1 MKHEQKEFPTSIF
14 ENTLDA
20 VLLMDSKGVITGWNK
35 QAELIFGWSR
45 DETIGRLMY
54 EIIVPERFREAHIHG
69 MQHFLSTG
77 EGPVLNTRIEIY
89 ALRRDGSEFP
99 IELAI
104 SSIKMADGY
113 EFGSFIRDISKRRQ
127 AESALRESEEKLRSL
142 FELSPLGIALTDMKG
157 HYVEFNGAFRRICGY
172 TKEELKALD
181 YWTLTPKKYE
191 AQEAAQLESLTRTG
205 RYGPY
210 EKEYVRKD
218 GSLIPLNLNGVLVTG
233 RDGENYI
240 WSIVEDISAS
250 RQAEEEQRIA
260 AIAFDSHEAMIV
272 TDADGVILRV
282 NQAFTQLAGYSTEEL
297 KGKTTAILKS
307 GQHDK
312 TFYEQMWASLRQ
324 QHYWRGE
331 INNRHKDGSIHI
343 ELLTISAVTA
353 PDGNITHYIGSFI
366 DITERKTMEKEILE
380 RRNEMESLQ
389 KQHIAAQ
396 TAAAIAH
403 ELNQPLL
410 AIATY
415 SQAALMLMNAEKPD
429 FSNIRKAIER
439 SDQQAQRAGQSI
451 RELLALLSTEEF
463 STEAFDLNREIV
475 DILNVAKTEHELQ
488 FHPVLQLEHRLPL
501 VRANRAHVQKVLFNL
516 LRNSIDAMCEAGIA
530 LPSISVTV
538 RTMKNENVAKVTIR
552 DNGPGI
558 RSEDFHHL
566 FEPFFTTKTKG
577 IGMGLTISRSLI
589 EENGGQ
595 LWVDPQEGPGA
606 TFHLT
611 LPFAT

>member
-1 MKHEQKEFPTSIF
+1 MRHEQIEFLASIF
-14 ENTLDA
+14 ENALDA
-20 VLLMDSKGVITGWNK
+20 VLLMDAKGVITGWNR
-35 QAELIFGWSR
+35 QAEQIFGWR
-45 DETIGRLMY
+45 HEEAIGRLMY
-54 EIIVPERFREAHIHG
+54 ETIVPDRYREAHIRG
-69 MQHFLSTG
+69 MNRFLSTG
-77 EGPVLNTRIEIY
+77 EGSVLNTRIEIF

-99 IELAI
+99 VELTI
-104 SSIKMADGY
+104 SPIKTADGY
-113 EFGSFIRDISKRRQ
+113 EFSSFIRDISNRKR
-127 AESALRESEEKLRSL
+127 AENALHESEDKLRNL
-142 FELSPLGIALTDMKG
+142 YELSPLGIALADMKG
-157 HYVEFNGAFRRICGY
+157 HYIEFNEAFRHICGY
-172 TKEELKALD
+172 TREELNELD
-181 YWTLTPKKYE
+181 YWTLTPKKYS
-191 AQEAAQLESLTRTG
+191 AQEVRQLDSLASTG

-218 GSLIPLNLNGVLVTG
+218 GSLIPLRLNGMLVTG
-233 RDGENYI
+233 RDGNQYI
-240 WSIVEDISAS
+240 WSIVEDITAS
-250 RQAEEEQRIA
+250 RQAEEELRIA
-260 AIAFDSHEAMIV
+260 AIAFESHEGMIV
-272 TDADGVILRV
+272 TDVNGVILRG
-282 NQAFTQLAGYSTEEL
+282 NHAFTQLTGYSTEEL

-307 GQHDK
+307 GLHDNA
-312 TFYEQMWASLRQ
+312 FYQQMWTSLKT

-331 INNRHKDGSIHI
+331 IKNKHKNGHI
-343 ELLTISAVTA
+343 CVELLTISAVAA
-353 PDGNITHYIGSFI
+353 PDGSITHYIASFI

-415 SQAALMLMNAEKPD
+415 SQAALMLMNAEKSNPD
-429 FSNIRKAIER
+429 KIRKAMEKCE
-439 SDQQAQRAGQSI
+439 QQAQRAGQSI

-463 STEAFDLNREIV
+463 SADEFDLNQEIFDV
-475 DILNVAKTEHELQ
+475 LNVAKTEHELQ
-488 FHPVLQLEHRLPL
+488 FHPILQLEHGLPL
-501 VRANRAHVQKVLFNL
+501 IRANRTHVQKVLFNL
-516 LRNSIDAMCEAGIA
+516 LHNSIDAMREADVP
-530 LPSISVTV
+530 LPTITVTV
-538 RTMKNENVAKVTIR
+538 CTKKNEGVAQVTIR

-595 LWVDPQEGPGA
+595 LWIDPQEGQGA
-606 TFHLT
+606 IFHLT

>member
-1 MKHEQKEFPTSIF
+1 MKREQKQFQSSIF
-14 ENTLDA
+14 DNALDA
-20 VLLMDSKGVITGWNK
+20 VLLMDSNGVITGWNK

-45 DETIGRLMY
+45 DEAIGRLMY
-54 EIIVPERFREAHIHG
+54 ETIVPERFREAHIHG

-89 ALRRDGSEFP
+89 ALRSDGSEFP

-104 SSIKMADGY
+104 SPIKTADGY
-113 EFGSFIRDISKRRQ
+113 EFSSFIRDISKRKQ
-127 AESALRESEEKLRSL
+127 AECALRESEEKMRSL

-157 HYVEFNGAFRRICGY
+157 HYIEFNGAFRRISGY

-191 AQEAAQLESLTRTG
+191 AQEAKQLESLSRTG

-218 GSLIPLNLNGVLVTG
+218 GGLIPLNLNGVLVTG

-250 RQAEEEQRIA
+250 KQAEEELRIA
-260 AIAFDSHEAMIV
+260 AIAFESHEGMIV

-282 NQAFTQLAGYSTEEL
+282 NRAFTQLTGYGAEEA
-297 KGKTTAILKS
+297 KGKTPAILKS
-307 GQHDK
+307 GQHDSA
-312 TFYEQMWASLRQ
+312 FYQQMWASLKQ
-324 QHYWRGE
+324 KHYWRGE
-331 INNRHKDGSIHI
+331 LINKHRNGNICI

-353 PDGNITHYIGSFI
+353 PDGSITHYIGSFI
-366 DITERKTMEKEILE
+366 DITERKLMEKEILE

-415 SQAALMLMNAEKPD
+415 SEAALMLMNAEKPD
-429 FSNIRKAIER
+429 FDNIRKAIER
-439 SDQQAQRAGQSI
+439 SDQQVQRAGQSI
-451 RELLALLSTEEF
+451 RELLALLSIREF
-463 STEAFDLNREIV
+463 STEDFDLNQEIFDV
-475 DILNVAKTEHELQ
+475 LNAAKTEHELQ
-488 FHPVLQLEHRLPL
+488 FHPILQLEHGLPL
-501 VRANRAHVQKVLFNL
+501 IRANRAHVQKVLFNL
-516 LRNSIDAMCEAGIA
+516 LHNSIDAMREAGIR
-530 LPSISVTV
+530 LPAITVTV
-538 RTMKNENVAKVTIR
+538 RTIKNENVAQVTIR
-552 DNGPGI
+552 DNGPGVK
-558 RSEDFHHL
+558 SEISHHL

-606 TFHLT
+606 SFHLT